1 MKRQLRKYE
10 DVLDEELQD
19 PVEAAN
25 YLNAAYVE
33 GEDAFLVAMHDVARA
48 RGISQTA
55 KKAGLQRVGL
65 YKMLSK
71 RGNPEHRSI
80 RSLLD
85 ALDLQVE
92 FHPKTHLQSHAA

>member
-1 MKRQLRKYE
+1 MRKLRKYE
-10 DVLDEELQD
+10 EVLDEQLQD

-25 YLNAAYVE
+25 YLNAAYEE
-33 GEDAFLVAMHDVARA
+33 GEDVFLLAMQDVAHA

-71 RGNPEHRSI
+71 KGNPEHRSI
-80 RSLLD
+80 RALLD
-85 ALDLQVE
+85 ALDLHIE
-92 FHPKTHLQSHAA
+92 FHPKSHLHSHAA